1 MAWLGLK
8 RLAFVPLTR
17 SNIATDVPPPDWSDQ
32 ITQRVFLDKF
42 ENDPTTAAVQYT
54 DRSVRSYI
62 HTVSSGL
69 ADLDVVVQPPQA
81 VVGTGADGKNVE
93 PDVLDATM
101 GDQLRADGFDGAAI
115 VMLGGPDG
123 GETTGYWSRFCMSD
137 DVGHWVGELVHQADL
152 SNLPDL
158 WDFDMEYP
166 GESMGTFEQESELY
180 GATHFSAWTKRL
192 IKWLDPSTVSLHPGG
207 AANYTLHAVGLIQPP
222 PDGRVAAVQI
232 GQQVPYLMV
241 EARLRVDQF
250 DVNISSEGVI
260 VYQVQTSDPTG
271 QPQFVPQL
279 NLLTKTA
286 LAVGQ
291 SFTTDNGVTVQVN
304 SSVPGGFSITV
315 NVQVWQHLSPITGH
329 TLQADLDC
337 SGLPNAGRSVC
348 VGDVDG
354 DGRNEVIVEIDAAN
368 SGGNDFWV
376 MQFDPAADSW
386 QHLSPIP
393 GHTLQADLDCSGL
406 PNAGRSVCVGDVDG
420 DGRDEVIVQID
431 AANSGGNDFWVMQ
444 FDPAEFSPA
453 HWQHLSPIP
462 GHTLQ
467 ADLDCSGLPN
477 AGRSV
482 SVGDVDGDGRDE
494 VIVQIDA
501 ANSGGNDF
509 WVMKFNPAAGSWQH
523 LSPIPGHTL
532 QADLDCSGLPN
543 AGRSVSVGDV
553 DGDGRAEV
561 IVQIDA
567 ANSGGNDFWVM
578 QFDPAAGSW
587 QHLSPIP
594 GHTLQAD
601 LDCSDLPN
609 AGRSVRVG
617 DVDGDGR
624 DEVIVQIDA
633 SGSGGND
640 FWVMKFDPSA
650 GNWGHLSPI
659 KGHALQADIDCSGLS
674 NAGRSVSVGDVDNDG
689 RAEVIVQI
697 DASGSGGNDFW
708 VMKFE
713 PGAASWAHLAPT
725 GDPLQAD
732 FDCSSLPNAGR
743 SVSVGDVDND
753 GRAEVIVQIDASGS
767 GGNDFWVM
775 KWLAH

>member
-1 MAWLGLK
+1 
-8 RLAFVPLTR
+8 
-17 SNIATDVPPPDWSDQ
+17 
-32 ITQRVFLDKF
+32 VFLDKF

-337 SGLPNAGRSVC
+337 SGLPN
-348 VGDVDG
+348 
-354 DGRNEVIVEIDAAN
+354 
-368 SGGNDFWV
+368 
-376 MQFDPAADSW
+376 
-386 QHLSPIP
+386 
-393 GHTLQADLDCSGL
+393 T
-406 PNAGRSVCVGDVDG
+406 
-420 DGRDEVIVQID
+420 
-431 AANSGGNDFWVMQ
+431 
-444 FDPAEFSPA
+444 
-453 HWQHLSPIP
+453 
-462 GHTLQ
+462 
-467 ADLDCSGLPN
+467 
-477 AGRSV
+477 GRSV

-609 AGRSVRVG
+609 AGRSVSVG

-725 GDPLQAD
+725 GDPLRAD

-775 KWLAH
+775 KWPAH

>member
-1 MAWLGLK
+1 M
-8 RLAFVPLTR
+8 
-17 SNIATDVPPPDWSDQ
+17 
-32 ITQRVFLDKF
+32 
-42 ENDPTTAAVQYT
+42 
-54 DRSVRSYI
+54 
-62 HTVSSGL
+62 H
-69 ADLDVVVQPPQA
+69 QP
-81 VVGTGADGKNVE
+81 N
-93 PDVLDATM
+93 
-101 GDQLRADGFDGAAI
+101 
-115 VMLGGPDG
+115 
-123 GETTGYWSRFCMSD
+123 
-137 DVGHWVGELVHQADL
+137 L

-158 WDFDMEYP
+158 WDYDQEYP
-166 GESMGTFEQESELY
+166 GESMGTFDQESELY

-192 IKWLDPSTVSLHPGG
+192 IKWLDPSTVSLHLGG
-207 AANYTLHAVGLIQPP
+207 MADYTLHAVGLIQPP
-222 PDGRVAAVQI
+222 PAGRVTAVQI

-241 EARLRVDQF
+241 EARLRADQF

-271 QPQFVPQL
+271 EPQLVPQL

-291 SFTTDNGVTVQVN
+291 SFTTDSGVTVQVD

-315 NVQVWQHLSPITGH
+315 NVQGWQHLSPIPGH

-337 SGLPNAGRSVC
+337 SGLPNAGRSVSVGDVDGDGGDEVIVQIDAALSGGNDFWVMKFSPGAGNWQHLSPIPGHTLQADLDC
-348 VGDVDG
+348 SGLPNAGRSVSVGDVDG
-354 DGRNEVIVEIDAAN
+354 DGRAEVIVQIDASG

-376 MQFDPAADSW
+376 MKFDPAAFSPARW
-386 QHLSPIP
+386 QHISPIP

-420 DGRDEVIVQID
+420 DGRAEVIVQID
-431 AANSGGNDFWVMQ
+431 ASGSGGNDFWVMK
-444 FDPAEFSPA
+444 FAPAAGS
-453 HWQHLSPIP
+453 WQHLSPIP

-501 ANSGGNDF
+501 ALSGGNDF

-553 DGDGRAEV
+553 DGDGRDEV

-567 ANSGGNDFWVM
+567 ALSGGNDFWVM
-578 QFDPAAGSW
+578 KFDPAAGSW
-587 QHLSPIP
+587 QHLSQIP
-594 GHTLQAD
+594 GHALQAD
-601 LDCSDLPN
+601 FGCSGLPN
-609 AGRSVRVG
+609 AGRSVSVGDVDDDGRAEVIIQIDASGSGGNDFWVMKFESGARSWTHLAPTGDPLEADFDCSGLPNAGRSVSVG

-633 SGSGGND
+633 ALSGGND
-640 FWVMKFDPSA
+640 FWA
-650 GNWGHLSPI
+650 
-659 KGHALQADIDCSGLS
+659 
-674 NAGRSVSVGDVDNDG
+674 
-689 RAEVIVQI
+689 
-697 DASGSGGNDFW
+697 
-708 VMKFE
+708 
-713 PGAASWAHLAPT
+713 
-725 GDPLQAD
+725 
-732 FDCSSLPNAGR
+732 
-743 SVSVGDVDND
+743 
-753 GRAEVIVQIDASGS
+753 
-767 GGNDFWVM
+767 M
-775 KWLAH
+775 KWPAH